1 MNNEM
6 YRKMLNDRSQNGYDW
21 NQKNSK
27 ARQNLLNNHQIKIDM
42 KDLKISQRSQ
52 WDVYHKEKL
61 LGENTATEIDTMTN
75 N

>member
-6 YRKMLNDRSQNGYDW
+6 YRKMLNDRSP
-21 NQKNSK
+21 QKNSK
-27 ARQNLLNNHQIKIDM
+27 VRQSLINNHQIKIDM

-61 LGENTATEIDTMTN
+61 LGENTATEIDTITN